1 MREKR
6 LSLTAAKQ
14 GRTAGWNPG
23 EWGTGRVGGRGKHG
37 RWGVLKGR
45 EPVELGGGGG
55 EGRGE
60 IGDKAQYFAIDKRV
74 ILRKPRKK
82 GAGAGNARYG
92 KWGLGP
98 PCPPPPTT
106 IVDGY

>member
-6 LSLTAAKQ
+6 LSLNAAKQ

-37 RWGVLKGR
+37 RWGILKGC
-45 EPVELGGGGG
+45 EPVEIGGGGG
-55 EGRGE
+55 WGE
-60 IGDKAQYFAIDKRV
+60 IRDKAQYFAIDKRV

-92 KWGLGP
+92 KWGFGR
-98 PCPPPPTT
+98 PCPPSPTT
-106 IVDGY
+106 IADGY